1 MIQVCRDACWP
12 LCRFNGCR
20 STGCLQNCCY
30 CAGARGFKAP
40 RPQLGVGH
48 RGRRRAFAAPRAKLL
63 DQQATVGRQQPIE
76 RQQSGDILRHTTTKL
91 GAGTGP
97 WQRGF
102 GSRASSMF
110 RPLMTQEKSAQRFTT
125 ETPQTKI
132 SATHHH
138 TSMRFGFEGG
148 KVSGNSTNY
157 DTCTSGNPMAILIK
171 DGQTNSLIS
180 SAPGRDKG
188 LRPPLPVIR
197 MQRDSRGD
205 VDG

>member
-1 MIQVCRDACWP
+1 MAVRGPGAFIRGESNWSPKQVSHPASPVADPVASHAKTLLFFSKSDSRGRSTSLRLFEVAGLLHRGLRIMIQVCRDACWA

-48 RGRRRAFAAPRAKLL
+48 RVRRRAFAAPRAKLL

-102 GSRASSMF
+102 GSRASS
-110 RPLMTQEKSAQRFTT
+110 RLRQLMTQEKSAQRLTT
-125 ETPQTKI
+125 
-132 SATHHH
+132 
-138 TSMRFGFEGG
+138 F
-148 KVSGNSTNY
+148 
-157 DTCTSGNPMAILIK
+157 
-171 DGQTNSLIS
+171 
-180 SAPGRDKG
+180 
-188 LRPPLPVIR
+188 
-197 MQRDSRGD
+197 
-205 VDG
+205 